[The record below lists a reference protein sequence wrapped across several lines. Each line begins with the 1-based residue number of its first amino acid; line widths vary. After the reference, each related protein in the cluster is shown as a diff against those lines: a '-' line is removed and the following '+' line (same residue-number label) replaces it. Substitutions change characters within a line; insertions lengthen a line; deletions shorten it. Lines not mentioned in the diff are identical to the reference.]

1 MYKIYNRQLDMH
13 LKLMED
19 LGMEVI
25 DVLMWA
31 MEQAETSK
39 EIPIE

>member
-1 MYKIYNRQLDMH
+1 MYNRQLDIH

-19 LGMEVI
+19 LEMEVI

-31 MEQAETSK
+31 MELAETSK
-39 EIPIE
+39 EIAVE